1 MLVIVFKVRNFAIL
15 LFFIIKKNQVL
26 NAIASNITTSSWIL
40 AFLAAFILGISK
52 SGIKGIAIIIVTL
65 MALAFGA
72 KESTGLIVPLLIV
85 GDIFAVIYYNRHAQW
100 SYIIKFLPW
109 MVFGVLIGV
118 FIGKDLDEET
128 FKYSMSFIILGSVMM
143 MYWWDQ
149 RKSKNVPTHW
159 AFAGSIGIMAGIT
172 TMIGNL
178 AGAFSNIFFLAMRLP
193 KNEFIGTA
201 AWLFFIVNV
210 FKLPFHIFVWNT
222 ITPETLVINL
232 KLVPAILVG
241 LFVGVRLVKIIKD
254 AFYRK
259 MILVLTAL
267 GALLIL
273 LR

>member
-1 MLVIVFKVRNFAIL
+1 MLLSIPTDI
-15 LFFIIKKNQVL
+15 
-26 NAIASNITTSSWIL
+26 SNSSWVL
-40 AFLAAFILGISK
+40 AFIAALILGISK

-100 SYIIKFLPW
+100 KYILRFLPW
-109 MVFGVLIGV
+109 MILGVLIGAK
-118 FIGKDLDEET
+118 IGKDLDEKT
-128 FKYSMSFIILGSVMM
+128 FKYGMAIIILGSVLM

-149 RKSKNVPTHW
+149 RKSKQVPTHL
-159 AFAGSIGIMAGIT
+159 AFAGSMGVLAGIT

-210 FKLPFHIFVWNT
+210 FKLPFHIFIWKT
-222 ITPETLVINL
+222 ITPETLLINM
-232 KLVPAILVG
+232 KLVPAILIG
-241 LFVGVRLVKIIKD
+241 LFIGVRLVKIIKD
-254 AFYRK
+254 DFYRK
-259 MILVLTAL
+259 MILILTAI

-273 LR
+273 VR